1 MDWNRLKTF
10 HAVARAGSCYG
21 AQDLLNLSQSAIS
34 RQIGQLEDSLKV
46 SLFHRHARGVK
57 LTEQGELLETLVGD
71 ILGQLSFAEARLWE
85 YKGNPSGPL
94 RVSTTA
100 GFAAFWLAPRLMKF
114 YELFPEIS
122 VTVMID
128 GGLADLSM
136 GEADVVIRMSAPSQ
150 VDVVQRRLF
159 SWCAHALAAPEYLQ
173 RRGVP
178 RSSEELDRHRLI
190 TQSGGRSGD
199 ALGSA
204 WLLDLGA
211 NPASPRHPVAVVD
224 DINSLYRAALGGL
237 GIVALPDFI
246 AFEATSLVRVL
257 PEFSSPKTDC
267 YFAYAAEL
275 RNSKRI
281 AVFRDFLVREIAASR
296 PKPNA
301 AGEIIHLPVAHRP
314 PPGPGLRVSPVLVDQ
329 L

>member
-21 AQDLLNLSQSAIS
+21 AQDQLNLSQSAIS
-34 RQIGQLEDSLKV
+34 RQIGQLEESLKV

-57 LTEQGELLETLVGD
+57 LTEQGELLESLVGD

-100 GFAAFWLAPRLMKF
+100 GFAAFWLATRLTKF
-114 YELFPEIS
+114 YESFPEIAI
-122 VTVMID
+122 TLMID

-159 SWCAHALAAPEYLQ
+159 TWSSHALASPDYLR
-173 RRGVP
+173 RRGGP
-178 RSSEELDRHRLI
+178 SCAEDLDRHRLI
-190 TQSGGRSGD
+190 TQSTSRSGD

-204 WLLDLGA
+204 WLLDVGA
-211 NPASPRHPVAVVD
+211 NPASPRQPVAVVE

-246 AFEATSLVRVL
+246 SFEATGLVRVL
-257 PEFSSPKTDC
+257 PELSSPKTDC
-267 YFAYAAEL
+267 YFAYSATL

-281 AVFRDFLVREIAASR
+281 AVFRDFLVREIAACR
-296 PKPNA
+296 PRSSP
-301 AGEIIHLPVAHRP
+301 AGEVIHLPIVDRP
-314 PPGPGLRVSPVLVDQ
+314 LPTPMLRMPPALAEQ